1 MAFHQ
6 NRLRCSC
13 LPWVLLL
20 GSLAFLQVSCSE
32 HADVLVDA
40 DLAET
45 HCLGKEPIAALLQT
59 NKKFERNL
67 KIGAHFQE
75 GMPATTSMLGV
86 LAHRLYFIAMSKFWP
101 LLVVAGIVA
110 CVTGAIMFVP
120 GIAFGM
126 TQKGSDHAQQ
136 DPQFQW
142 LAEIMEGGWVSSLVV
157 FLIFV
162 DIVCTGIS
170 STIHYT
176 DLTNPEN
183 AKRDNDVASVCH
195 RISLVILGWFFLE
208 QILHLAAFG
217 KTFFKHPWMVMDLI
231 VISISV
237 LCETMLKDLMSGW
250 FEMLIILRLWKVVA
264 IVAHVLRS
272 QKKGSDEAAQSGTGA
287 GEQES
292 APQEMHLTKKLGET
306 IEEEGWQK
314 QLGEFMESPSVSS
327 VVISLIILDLTC
339 TVIND
344 TLENTEILNPK
355 YEETGEIVAYW
366 TKRVCLT
373 TLAIF
378 LVEQALHILAFG
390 KEFFYHFW
398 MVMDLV
404 VVSVSLASETVL
416 ESWAEDMV
424 NFLMLLRLW
433 KVVAAVFDILHAEQE
448 RRERAEKMECESPEH
463 KN

>member
-1 MAFHQ
+1 
-6 NRLRCSC
+6 

-40 DLAET
+40 DFAET
-45 HCLGKEPIAALLQT
+45 HCLGKEPMSALLQT

-67 KIGAHFQE
+67 KIGAHFPE
-75 GMPATTSMLGV
+75 EMPATTSMLGV
-86 LAHRLYFIAMSKFWP
+86 LAHRLHFIAMSKLWP

-110 CVTGAIMFVP
+110 CVTGAVMFVP

-126 TQKGSDHAQQ
+126 TQKASAHAP
-136 DPQFQW
+136 PQPKLAW
-142 LAEIMEGGWVSSLVV
+142 LAEIMEGGLVSSLVV

-183 AKRDNDVASVCH
+183 AKRDNAVAVVCM
-195 RISLVILGWFFLE
+195 RTSLVILGFFFFE

-217 KTFFKHPWMVMDLI
+217 KTFFMHPWMVMDLI

-272 QKKGSDEAAQSGTGA
+272 QKKGPDEEAQSGTGA

-314 QLGEFMESPSVSS
+314 QLGEFMESPSISS

-366 TKRVCLT
+366 TKKVCLT

-433 KVVAAVFDILHAEQE
+433 KVVAAVFDILHAEKE